1 MQEQWG
7 SDLETV
13 INVLQVSL
21 APAFL
26 LAAIATLLN
35 VYTGRLSRII
45 DRGRQLRRDL
55 GDAGPDSRASILAE
69 MHQIRR
75 RKKLVR
81 LSLLLTI
88 GAAVVVCL
96 MVGILFIMGLTSFSR
111 AEIVIGM
118 FAISMA
124 LLAISL
130 AALLAETAIA
140 SHESDFDINIDEGG
154 DI

>member
-13 INVLQVSL
+13 ISVLQVSL

-26 LAAIATLLN
+26 LAAIASLLN
-35 VYTGRLSRII
+35 VYTGRLSRIV

-55 GDAGPDSRASILAE
+55 GDAALDARAPILAE
-69 MHQIRR
+69 MRQIRR

-111 AEIVIGM
+111 AEIVIAM
-118 FAISMA
+118 FALSMA

-130 AALLAETAIA
+130 AALLAETGIA
-140 SHESDFDINIDEGG
+140 SHEADLNIDEGS

>member
-13 INVLQVSL
+13 ISVLQVSL

-26 LAAIATLLN
+26 LAAIASLLN
-35 VYTGRLSRII
+35 VYTGRLSRIV

-55 GDAGPDSRASILAE
+55 GDADLDARAPILAE

-111 AEIVIGM
+111 AEIVIAM
-118 FAISMA
+118 FALSMA

-130 AALLAETAIA
+130 AALLAETGIA
-140 SHESDFDINIDEGG
+140 SHEADLNIDEGS

>member
-55 GDAGPDSRASILAE
+55 GDAGPDSRAPILAE

-118 FAISMA
+118 FAVSMA